1 MNTLKQFFAP
11 VQRFFAR
18 FFAPVH
24 GHGAVYFGKM
34 ALGLLIMFA
43 ILAAMQA
50 APRRAR
56 KGIVAFFTF
65 LGGIYFA
72 TEFFWPTDPK
82 TNANFLTNYQDVVA
96 GLAAVIGSFAI
107 GLGVFSLMQLHT
119 RTVSRLRPGWGY
131 SVVFLISFF
140 AMFVFGLL
148 NAYSPKSTIIPAVSG
163 VWAAQNAHGIF
174 QFLFQGGLNNLT
186 SATFSMIAFYIA
198 SAAYRAFRIRSL
210 EATLLMIAAL
220 IVMVGSVSF
229 GTALTSGIHAKLP
242 DGSDNPWANLRIE
255 NIAQWLL
262 MEVNTSAQRGI
273 LFGLNLGLL
282 ATSLRYWLSLERGA
296 YFDKEL

>member
-1 MNTLKQFFAP
+1 LNTLKQFFAP
-11 VQRFFAR
+11 V
-18 FFAPVH
+18 H
-24 GHGAVYFGKM
+24 GHGAAYFGRM
-34 ALGLLIMFA
+34 ALGLLFMFA

-65 LGGIYFA
+65 LGGLYFA

-82 TNANFLTNYQDVVA
+82 TNSNFLTGYQDVVA

-131 SVVFLISFF
+131 SIVFLVSFF
-140 AMFVFGLL
+140 AMFVFGLI
-148 NAYSPKSTIIPAVSG
+148 NEYSPKTTIIPAVSG
-163 VWAAQNAHGIF
+163 VWARQDAHGMF
-174 QFLFQGGLNNLT
+174 RLLFQGGLTNL
-186 SATFSMIAFYIA
+186 SAATFSMIAFYIA

-229 GTALTSGIHAKLP
+229 GTWITHDIPMTQS
-242 DGSDNPWANLRIE
+242 DGSENPWANLRIE
-255 NIAQWLL
+255 KIAQWLL
-262 MEVNTSAQRGI
+262 LEINTAAQRGI
-273 LFGLNLGLL
+273 LFGLTLGLL

>member
-1 MNTLKQFFAP
+1 MNTLRQ
-11 VQRFFAR
+11 

-24 GHGAVYFGKM
+24 GHGAAYFGKL
-34 ALGLLIMFA
+34 ALGLLIVFA
-43 ILAAMQA
+43 VLAAMQA

-56 KGIVAFFTF
+56 KGIIAFFTF
-65 LGGIYFA
+65 LGGLYFA
-72 TEFFWPTDPK
+72 TEFFWPTNTT
-82 TNANFLTNYQDVVA
+82 TNKNPLTDYQDVVA
-96 GLAAVIGSFAI
+96 GLAAVVGSFAI
-107 GLGVFSLMQLHT
+107 GLGVFSLLQLHT
-119 RTVSRLRPGWGY
+119 RTVSRFRPGWGY
-131 SVVFLISFF
+131 SVVFLVAFLS
-140 AMFVFGLL
+140 MFIFGLI
-148 NAYSPKSTIIPAVSG
+148 NEYSPKIVIIPAVSG
-163 VWAAQNAHGIF
+163 VLASQNAHGMF
-174 QFLFQGGLNNLT
+174 QFLFQGGLTNLS

-229 GTALTSGIHAKLP
+229 GTAITASIPSYRGI
-242 DGSDNPWANLRIE
+242 DGLGHPAENPWANFRIE
-255 NIAQWLL
+255 RIAQWLL
-262 MEVNTSAQRGI
+262 LEVNTAAQRGI

>member
-11 VQRFFAR
+11 V
-18 FFAPVH
+18 H
-24 GHGAVYFGKM
+24 GHGGAFYGKL

-43 ILAAMQA
+43 FLAALQA

-56 KGIVAFFTF
+56 KGIIAFFTF
-65 LGGIYFA
+65 LGGLYFA
-72 TEFFWPTDPK
+72 LEFFWPTSATTKVNP
-82 TNANFLTNYQDVVA
+82 LTPYQDVVA
-96 GLAAVIGSFAI
+96 GLASVVGSFAI

-119 RTVSRLRPGWGY
+119 RTVARVRPGWGY
-131 SVVFLISFF
+131 SVVLLVSF
-140 AMFVFGLL
+140 ALMFVFGLL
-148 NAYSPKSTIIPAVSG
+148 NAYSPKITAIPAVPG
-163 VWAAQNAHGIF
+163 VWARQDAHGLF
-174 QFLFQGGLNNLT
+174 QFLFRGGLTNLG
-186 SATFSMIAFYIA
+186 SATFAMIAFYIA

-210 EATLLMIAAL
+210 EATLLMVAAL

-229 GTALTSGIHAKLP
+229 GTAITAGIPSYSGV
-242 DGSDNPWANLRIE
+242 DGLGHPAENPWANFRIE
-255 NIAQWLL
+255 RIAQWLL
-262 MEVNTSAQRGI
+262 LEINTPAQRGI

>member
-11 VQRFFAR
+11 V
-18 FFAPVH
+18 H
-24 GHGAVYFGKM
+24 GHGTAYFGKL
-34 ALGLLIMFA
+34 ALGLLLMFA
-43 ILAAMQA
+43 FLAALQA

-56 KGIVAFFTF
+56 KGIIAFFTF
-65 LGGIYFA
+65 LGGLYFA

-82 TNANFLTNYQDVVA
+82 TNLNPLTPYQDVAASLTAVVA
-96 GLAAVIGSFAI
+96 SFAI
-107 GLGVFSLMQLHT
+107 GLGVFSLMQLHL
-119 RTVSRLRPGWGY
+119 RTVARARPGWGY
-131 SVVFLISFF
+131 SVVLLVSFALMF
-140 AMFVFGLL
+140 AFGLL
-148 NAYSPKSTIIPAVSG
+148 NAYSPKMTIIPAVSG
-163 VWAAQNAHGIF
+163 AWAGQDAHGMF
-174 QFLFQGGLNNLT
+174 QLLFKGGLTNLG

-229 GTALTSGIHAKLP
+229 GTAITAGIPSYSGV
-242 DGSDNPWANLRIE
+242 DGLGHPAENPWANFRIE
-255 NIAQWLL
+255 RIAQWLL
-262 MEVNTSAQRGI
+262 LEINTPAQRGI